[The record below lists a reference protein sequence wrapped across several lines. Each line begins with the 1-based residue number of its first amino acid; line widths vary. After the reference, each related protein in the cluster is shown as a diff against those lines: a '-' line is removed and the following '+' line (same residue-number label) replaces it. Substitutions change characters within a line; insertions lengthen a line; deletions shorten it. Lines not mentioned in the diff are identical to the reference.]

1 MYIWV
6 IFLKSDLFLL
16 NIDIMLKEYYFIKE
30 IYVYIVF
37 NIKMYVGII
46 MFVLFFR

>member
-16 NIDIMLKEYYFIKE
+16 NIDIKLKEYYFIKE

>member
-6 IFLKSDLFLL
+6 IFVKSDLFLL
-16 NIDIMLKEYYFIKE
+16 NIDIMLKEYYFTKE

>member
-6 IFLKSDLFLL
+6 IFFKSDLFLL